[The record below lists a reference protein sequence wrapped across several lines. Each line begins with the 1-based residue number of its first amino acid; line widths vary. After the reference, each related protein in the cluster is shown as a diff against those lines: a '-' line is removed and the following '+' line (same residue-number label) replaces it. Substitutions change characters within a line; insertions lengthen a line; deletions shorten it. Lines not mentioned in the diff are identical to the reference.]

1 MDINIHDVIRGPVIS
16 EKAYKINKQLQRLVL
31 KVHPDANKSLV
42 KKAVERLFNVQVDKV
57 NTITRQGKERMS
69 RRQVIVGKLTKKAIV
84 TLKKGYSVDLF
95 NQANVQVERDQSA

>member
-16 EKAYKINKQLQRLVL
+16 EKAYKINKQLKRLVL
-31 KVHPDANKSLV
+31 KVHPDANKSLI
-42 KKAVERLFNVQVDKV
+42 KKAVERLFDVHVDKV
-57 NTITRQGKERMS
+57 NTITRQGKQRMS

-95 NQANVQVERDQSA
+95 NQANMQVEREQSA